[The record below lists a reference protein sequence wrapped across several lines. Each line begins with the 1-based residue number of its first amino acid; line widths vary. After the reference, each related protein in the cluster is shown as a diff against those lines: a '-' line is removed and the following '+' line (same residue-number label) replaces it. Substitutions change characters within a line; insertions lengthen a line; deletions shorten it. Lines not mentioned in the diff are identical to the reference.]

1 MAAGGCGRRIREEF
15 VCAAYQKR
23 GVGDQREE
31 EILMGEDWLH
41 RGKVI
46 KGRQVGLEQGIRLS
60 TVYYIRG
67 VVGDGTKV
75 RVQRERKQQGEQRC
89 DGVGQYHRD

>member
-31 EILMGEDWLH
+31 EILMGEDRLH
-41 RGKVI
+41 RGKVR
-46 KGRQVGLEQGIRLS
+46 GRQVGLEEGMRLS
-60 TVYYIRG
+60 NAYYIRG
-67 VVGDGTKV
+67 VGDGTKV
-75 RVQRERKQQGEQRC
+75 RVQRGRKQQGDQRF
-89 DGVGQYHRD
+89 DGVGQYH